1 MTAREPD
8 RRCQCPTGVD
18 CLVTQ
23 VLGGADQ
30 CMHEATA
37 EDLLCD
43 LCRGI
48 PQHKSGV
55 RVRHCHSC
63 GQVRGPL
70 DHHPAGEGAALW
82 PASASRAAARVT
94 PTA

>member
-1 MTAREPD
+1 MTAPEPD

-37 EDLLCD
+37 EDLLCGI
-43 LCRGI
+43 CRDAAGKCSRI
-48 PQHKSGV
+48 SYNGTWMP
-55 RVRHCHSC
+55 CHS
-63 GQVRGPL
+63 GPL
-70 DHHPAGEGAALW
+70 EFQFNVRLLLPC
-82 PASASRAAARVT
+82 
-94 PTA
+94 